1 MLYSGI
7 GAAVLIIIIIIVV
20 IIVMKSKN
28 TEEQN
33 EETQKQEQEKTHYA
47 YEVQEQNYDNKA
59 QAQNEIVYNNQTQ
72 PQPQPQPQTQT
83 PQQQDLK
90 LQENTEKEV
99 ENQIFE
105 KTLQEYKT
113 NNSLTKAINSNK
125 LENTD
130 LTLSKN
136 NSNAYLITIASNDE
150 STFKHILIPILDK
163 TDTKE
168 FENFIKILSPIIT
181 GFDLEKVYINTENN
195 YRTYAIIRKTQDIE
209 KIYEN
214 VKTALKRDYPN
225 IVIYNNEK
233 PELSTHL
240 YLIPPE
246 DAKETLTVIS
256 TNPDYHKIESNEAY
270 NEYYN
275 TKL

>member
-7 GAAVLIIIIIIVV
+7 GVAILIVIIIIIV
-20 IIVMKSKN
+20 IIVMKNKN

-33 EETQKQEQEKTHYA
+33 EETQKQEQEETNYTYK
-47 YEVQEQNYDNKA
+47 VQEQNYDNKA
-59 QAQNEIVYNNQTQ
+59 QAQNEIVYNQTQ
-72 PQPQPQPQTQT
+72 QPQQTQT
-83 PQQQDLK
+83 QQTQQQDLK

-270 NEYYN
+270 SEYYN